1 MFEGFGDIGNV
12 LWPIC
17 YNSIRWLEFQYMG
30 IKSASSI
37 VFTCISIIDVCIIAL
52 DASNVLIH
60 AMIHDHVVNLSNQL
74 VDFCCKLW
82 HCISFNIQIK
92 NNVIGFQLL
101 FGQVLSFYLVWP

>member
-1 MFEGFGDIGNV
+1 
-12 LWPIC
+12 
-17 YNSIRWLEFQYMG
+17 MG

-74 VDFCCKLW
+74 VDFCCKL
-82 HCISFNIQIK
+82 
-92 NNVIGFQLL
+92 
-101 FGQVLSFYLVWP
+101 